1 MRVLVLHSHPLEES
15 FGRALCKLTCESL
28 ENAGHE
34 VDGCNLY
41 EEGFDP
47 VLSAH
52 DRRVYHDIPDNLS
65 LVQPYV
71 ERLRKA
77 GALVIVSPVWNFGF
91 PAMLKGYFDRV
102 WLPGVS
108 FDLVDG
114 KLTPTLRHIR
124 KLAAVMTYGATP
136 MRAFLAGNPPKKI
149 VKRVIR
155 GQIKTGAPVKYLAHY
170 DMNNCTEQTRSAFMA
185 RVRCAIEN
193 FREERSR
200 SDHRARRHIDFYEE
214 FRGR

>member
-1 MRVLVLHSHPLEES
+1 MRVLVLHSHPLDES
-15 FGRALCKLTCESL
+15 FGRALYKLTCESL
-28 ENAGHE
+28 EKAGHE

-52 DRRVYHDIPDNLS
+52 DRRVYHDIPDNLT
-65 LVQPYV
+65 LVKPYV
-71 ERLRKA
+71 DRLKEA
-77 GALVIVSPVWNFGF
+77 EGLVIVTPVWN
-91 PAMLKGYFDRV
+91 V

-114 KLTPTLRHIR
+114 KLTPTLRPIR

-149 VKRVIR
+149 GKRVIR
-155 GQIKTGAPVKYLAHY
+155 AQIKIGAPVKYLAHY
-170 DMNNCTEQTRSAFMA
+170 DMNNCTEETRAAFMA
-185 RVRCAIEN
+185 KVR
-193 FREERSR
+193 REMQR
-200 SDHRARRHIDFYEE
+200 F
-214 FRGR
+214 

>member
-15 FGRALCKLTCESL
+15 YGRALYHQTCESL
-28 ENAGHE
+28 KKAGHE

-52 DRRVYHDIPDNLS
+52 DRRTYHDIPKNTD
-65 LVQPYV
+65 LVQSYV
-71 ERLRKA
+71 ERLKRA
-77 GALVIVSPVWNFGF
+77 EGLVICTPVWNFGF

-108 FDLVDG
+108 FDLQDG
-114 KLTPTLRHIR
+114 RLTPTLRHIR
-124 KLAAVMTYGATP
+124 KLGAVLTYGGTNW
-136 MRAFLAGNPPKKI
+136 RAMLVGNPPKKI

-155 GQIKTGAPVKYLAHY
+155 AQIRIGAPVRFLAHY
-170 DMNNCTEQTRSAFMA
+170 DMNNCTPETRAAFLEK
-185 RVRCAIEN
+185 VRTEM
-193 FREERSR
+193 ER
-200 SDHRARRHIDFYEE
+200 F
-214 FRGR
+214 

>member
-1 MRVLVLHSHPLEES
+1 MRVLVLHSHPLDES
-15 FGRALCKLTCESL
+15 FGRALYKLTCESL
-28 ENAGHE
+28 EKAGHE

-71 ERLRKA
+71 DRLKKA
-77 GALVIVSPVWNFGF
+77 EALVIVTPVWNFGF

-124 KLAAVMTYGATP
+124 KLTAVMTYGATP

-149 VKRVIR
+149 VKRVLRAQIR
-155 GQIKTGAPVKYLAHY
+155 IGAPVKYLAHY
-170 DMNNCTEQTRSAFMA
+170 DMNNCTGETRAAFMA
-185 RVRCAIEN
+185 KVRREMEN
-193 FREERSR
+193 F
-200 SDHRARRHIDFYEE
+200 
-214 FRGR
+214 

>member
-1 MRVLVLHSHPLEES
+1 MRVLVLHSHPLDES
-15 FGRALCKLTCESL
+15 FGRALYKLTCESL
-28 ENAGHE
+28 EKAGHE

-71 ERLRKA
+71 DRLKKA
-77 GALVIVSPVWNFGF
+77 EALVIVTPVWNFGF

-108 FDLVDG
+108 FALQDG
-114 KLTPTLRHIR
+114 KLTPTLRHIE
-124 KLAAVMTYGATP
+124 KLAAVMTYGGTP
-136 MRAFLAGNPPKKI
+136 MRAFLVGNPPKKI
-149 VKRVIR
+149 IKRVIR
-155 GQIKTGAPVKYLAHY
+155 AQIKIGAPVKYLAHY
-170 DMNNCTEQTRSAFMA
+170 DMNNCTEETRAAFMA
-185 RVRCAIEN
+185 KVRREMEN
-193 FREERSR
+193 F
-200 SDHRARRHIDFYEE
+200 
-214 FRGR
+214 